1 VLVGSAAR
9 RFYFHNHQ
17 KQLQAKMRIA
27 PHGHGVQSLR
37 FVFTSFAALLASTFK
52 SSMAFLPSRLSLS
65 GAHSTRYDAF
75 QPARQFHLSMT
86 ALDIAQTIL
95 PSVALI
101 LPLGVRN
108 TTARGSGFVIDF
120 SIENRAESDA
130 SSGDDCIYLLT
141 AAHVALPGY
150 RIQAVFYPNN
160 NSENEESVLLPATV
174 IGRDIQSDLALLKV
188 NITGSQFMS
197 PRPLVLSNQTKAT
210 IGTPTY
216 AVGYP
221 SGGMVGPAMTS
232 GIVCGNALGL
242 VTAASVGDILD
253 GSLRNETSSGEENG
267 NGGKTKTKY
276 VVTDAAMAGGMSGGP
291 LVNGNSGDV
300 LGLNALINME
310 LRALG
315 NYAVSSSECT
325 NFLSQLTKSLG
336 QSKTDG
342 QPLKYQ
348 VVLYNDRFNKRAR
361 VQSLL
366 ESIAKLNSTASN
378 QIMMDAHTKGRGI
391 VQEFC
396 GDDVEARKLRDAM
409 RKEDLLV
416 ELEMAY

>member
-1 VLVGSAAR
+1 
-9 RFYFHNHQ
+9 
-17 KQLQAKMRIA
+17 M
-27 PHGHGVQSLR
+27 
-37 FVFTSFAALLASTFK
+37 
-52 SSMAFLPSRLSLS
+52 
-65 GAHSTRYDAF
+65 
-75 QPARQFHLSMT
+75 
-86 ALDIAQTIL
+86 
-95 PSVALI
+95 
-101 LPLGVRN
+101 
-108 TTARGSGFVIDF
+108 
-120 SIENRAESDA
+120 
-130 SSGDDCIYLLT
+130 
-141 AAHVALPGY
+141 
-150 RIQAVFYPNN
+150 
-160 NSENEESVLLPATV
+160 
-174 IGRDIQSDLALLKV
+174 
-188 NITGSQFMS
+188 
-197 PRPLVLSNQTKAT
+197 
-210 IGTPTY
+210 
-216 AVGYP
+216 GYP

-253 GSLRNETSSGEENG
+253 GSLRNETGSGKENNDGIG
-267 NGGKTKTKY
+267 NGGNTKTKY

-315 NYAVSSSECT
+315 NYAVSASECT

-336 QSKTDG
+336 QGKTDG
-342 QPLKYQ
+342 QPVKYQ

-366 ESIAKLNSTASN
+366 ESIAKLNSTGSN

-396 GDDVEARKLRDAM
+396 GDDVEAKKLRDAL

-416 ELEMAY
+416 ELEMVY